1 MRHFQ
6 LARRAGVPVVAAAL
20 GALVATPALADAKV
34 VAPETAYQ
42 GSGQNVTLRVTN
54 DGTAPIHTIT
64 VKFRDDTPLAE
75 AYPLSVENWAPS
87 IKMRKIN
94 TPLKT
99 LHGGT
104 ETTEVAASITWL
116 AMPGKDLPPGSSTDL
131 SVAVGPLPQLSAVQ
145 LDVATTL
152 ADGKPGPAMPP
163 ATMALTPDPTGAY
176 AAAAHAHG
184 GGGATSSGTTASGEE
199 QLFQQAIE
207 NADRG
212 SSIWSYAGWVV
223 AALAVAGGAV
233 MMLRNRHRAEDDEP
247 DEEETVEEPAAEE
260 KEPVAAGSSKW
271 AYKG

>member
-1 MRHFQ
+1 VRHSQ
-6 LARRAGVPVVAAAL
+6 LARSAGVPIAAAVL

-54 DGTAPIHTIT
+54 DGKAPIHKIT
-64 VKFRDDTPLAE
+64 LKFRDDTPLAE
-75 AYPLSVENWAPS
+75 AYPLSVEKWAPS
-87 IKMRKIN
+87 IKMRKIT

-99 LHGGT
+99 LHGGN
-104 ETTEVAASITWL
+104 ETTEVAESITWL
-116 AMPGKDLPPGSSTDL
+116 AMPGNDLAPGGSTDL
-131 SVAVGPLPQLSAVQ
+131 SVAVGPLPQLSTVQ
-145 LDVATTL
+145 LDVSTTL
-152 ADGKPGPAMPP
+152 ADGKPGPAMAP
-163 ATMALTPDPTGAY
+163 ATMTLTPDPTGAQ

-184 GGGATSSGTTASGEE
+184 GGTTGGSAATGEE
-199 QLFQQAIE
+199 QLFKQAIE
-207 NADRG
+207 EADRG
-212 SSIWSYAGWVV
+212 SSVWSYAGWVV
-223 AALAVAGGAV
+223 AALALAGGAV